1 MSYLV
6 AQEAR
11 VSRNRRGLGQA
22 INRRDMLRLTGIA
35 GVATAFSASLAACGG
50 PASTNATGNTTE
62 SITAV
67 IGYGNNQTWDPLQTA
82 SAFSMAAILH
92 CYESLVEG
100 DPITREPYAG
110 LAKALPADVTGTSF
124 TFELRDGATWHDGK
138 PVTVAD
144 VVFTYARALDP
155 KENVLVRTFFDGWL
169 QEVREVDDKTV
180 EFVLSKP
187 FPYALQRIQT
197 VKIVPKHV
205 FDGKWED
212 AVAGKVVGS
221 GPYRVVEQAPLSH
234 TRFERFDDYN
244 GPRPGVYKTMLWNS
258 IVDAAPRVAKISGAQ
273 PAAQIVENIP
283 PANAAQLETDGR
295 TVEFADGGNNLWLMF
310 NTTHAP
316 YDNKLVRQ
324 ALHHAIDKDK
334 LIEVGLKG
342 KGTAGISF
350 INPNLDTAQP
360 AANDLAY
367 DPEKARALLT
377 QAGVSGLK
385 VTLSTSNTTLVADC
399 VNVIKEGWDAVGVPT
414 TVDTQDTKALFSK
427 LDGGFDFQVVAT
439 TQNAEQF
446 GNDPDLLIRYYYA
459 GAGVA
464 AKYSRWTGGDADA
477 LLALLDEAASETDDT
492 TRATLTKQ
500 ILDTLADQAVVYPI
514 VFTHNGTAW
523 DPTALAG
530 VRAQGYPGVNL
541 NRAEPVA

>member
-11 VSRNRRGLGQA
+11 VTRTRSGLGQA
-22 INRRDMLRLTGIA
+22 ISRRDMLRLTGVA
-35 GVATAFSASLAACGG
+35 GVAAAFSSTLAACGG
-50 PASTNATGNTTE
+50 PASTNSTGDTAE

-82 SAFSMAAILH
+82 SAFSMAAMLH

-110 LAKALPADVTGTSF
+110 LAKALPDDVTGTSF
-124 TFELRDGATWHDGK
+124 TFELRDDAKWHDGQ
-138 PVTVAD
+138 PVTTDD

-155 KENVLVRTFFDGWL
+155 KENVLVRTFLAGWL
-169 QEVREVDDKTV
+169 QEVRKVDDKSV
-180 EFVLSKP
+180 EFVLAKP

-205 FDGKWED
+205 FDGRWED

-221 GPYRVVEQAPLSH
+221 GPYKVVEQAPLSH
-234 TRFERFDDYN
+234 TRFERFEDYD
-244 GPRPGVYKTMLWNS
+244 GPRPAVYQKMLWNS
-258 IVDAAPRVAKISGAQ
+258 IVDAAPRVAKISGAR

-283 PANAAQLETDGR
+283 PANADQLEQDGR

-316 YDNKLVRQ
+316 FDNKLVRQ
-324 ALHHAIDKDK
+324 ALHYAIDKEK
-334 LIEVGLKG
+334 MIEVGLKG
-342 KGTAGISF
+342 KGTPGTSF
-350 INPNLDTAQP
+350 INPKLESAQP
-360 AANDLAY
+360 AANDFVH
-367 DPEKARALLT
+367 DPEKAKALLR
-377 QAGVSGLK
+377 QAGLTGLR

-399 VNVIKEGWDAVGVPT
+399 VNVIKEGWDAIGVAT
-414 TVDTQDTKALFSK
+414 TLDTQDTKALFSK
-427 LDGGFDFQVVAT
+427 LDSGFDFQVVAT

-464 AKYSRWTGGDADA
+464 AKYSRWTGAEAKA
-477 LLALLDEAASETDDT
+477 LLALLDEAASETDDAA
-492 TRATLTKQ
+492 REPITKQ
-500 ILDTLADQAVVYPI
+500 ILDMLSDQAVVYPI

-523 DPTALAG
+523 DPEAISG
-530 VRAQGYPGVNL
+530 VRAQGYPGINL
-541 NRAEPVA
+541 NQAEPVA